1 MRTAIVVSLLLL
13 VSLPLAAQ
21 APGTNELEQARQ
33 MYEQARQ
40 AGADALATSLYD
52 DAASRIR
59 FAQDNWLAKDARLH
73 EQSRMRAR
81 EATFEAG
88 AALSKARWL
97 STNAAIR
104 TLQTD
109 IRGFGGTS
117 DLVLVEEV
125 PAVDY
130 HRGAVTRGRIATAQ
144 AALDQARQAGA
155 MAQSSGELETAQ
167 QYIESA
173 RKVSR
178 NGAVDNDIA
187 DHLAFTSEM
196 MSRRAYYDARFRG
209 ASSMLPDVRLQRTR
223 LAQAASERAAAL
235 EREQREASE
244 RATLE
249 LQQRLAAEQQNRAAQ
264 AAELDRLRAQVDEG
278 RRARLARIEAD
289 RQARLAAEQ
298 KLEELDRVYITAI
311 LTASPA
317 DIDAVRR
324 QIEDQQL
331 ALRAIRAREEYTR
344 VQMDAE
350 ITRSRTDLQSA
361 NSAGSLTAEVLSQ
374 RQADL
379 LTRQAEYES
388 MRRELE
394 ADAAQR
400 ATLDQQQSAAIA
412 DAQRRRQE
420 QEAAAAELRR
430 QTEAAQRQAQEAEA
444 AAQAA
449 QQQAQEAHQ
458 QAQEAHQEAQTA
470 QQQAQSAQQQAQS
483 AQQEA
488 EAAKQQQAES
498 ARQAERARQEQAE
511 ATRQA
516 EAARQQTAEASQ
528 QAATAQSELERTKR
542 ELAESNAEAHRLRL
556 EQSLAK
562 FAATHNDPARGII
575 VTLPSIM
582 FDTGKATL
590 KAGAKKVLK
599 NIAGQLKSE
608 STLVVT
614 VEGHT
619 DNVGSASKNL
629 KLSEQ
634 RAHAVREYL
643 VTTGISPD
651 HLTSVGRGEADPVA
665 SNKTANGRQ
674 QNRRVELI
682 IAQ

>member
-13 VSLPLAAQ
+13 VSVPLAAQ
-21 APGTNELEQARQ
+21 GPAANELEQARQ
-33 MYEQARQ
+33 MLDQARQ

-52 DAASRIR
+52 DAANRIR
-59 FAQDNWLAKDARLH
+59 FAQDNWLATDGRLH

-88 AALSKARWL
+88 AAQSKARWL
-97 STNAAIR
+97 STNAAIH

-117 DLVLVEEV
+117 DLALPEEI
-125 PAVDY
+125 PSVDY
-130 HRGAVTRGRIATAQ
+130 HRGPSTKGRIAAAE

-155 MAQSSGELETAQ
+155 MSQSSGELETAQ

-196 MSRRAYYDARFRG
+196 MSRRAYYDARFRA
-209 ASSMLPDVRLQRTR
+209 ASSNLPDVRLQRTR
-223 LAQAASERAAAL
+223 LAQAASERAAAR

-244 RATLE
+244 RAALE

-264 AAELDRLRAQVDEG
+264 AAELDRLRAQVDEQ
-278 RRARLARIEAD
+278 RRARLSRIEAD
-289 RQARLAAEQ
+289 RQARAEAEQ
-298 KLEELDRVYITAI
+298 RLEALNRAYVTAI

-317 DIDAVRR
+317 DVDAARR

-331 ALRAIRAREEYTR
+331 ALRAIRAREDYTR
-344 VQMDAE
+344 AQMEAE
-350 ITRSRTDLQSA
+350 INRSRADLQSA
-361 NSAGSLTAEVLSQ
+361 NAAGSLTAEVLSQ

-379 LTRQAEYES
+379 LARQAEFES

-400 ATLDQQQSAAIA
+400 AALDQQQAAAIA
-412 DAQRRRQE
+412 DAQRHRQD
-420 QEAAAAELRR
+420 QETAAAELRR
-430 QTEAAQRQAQEAEA
+430 QTEAAQRQAQEAQA

-449 QQQAQEAHQ
+449 QEQAQA
-458 QAQEAHQEAQTA
+458 AHQE
-470 QQQAQSAQQQAQS
+470 AQS

-488 EAAKQQQAES
+488 EAARQQQAES
-498 ARQAERARQEQAE
+498 ARQAEAARHEQAE

-516 EAARQQTAEASQ
+516 EAARQRTEEASQ
-528 QAATAQSELERTKR
+528 QAAAAQSELERTKR

-556 EQSLAK
+556 EQSLAR
-562 FAATHNDPARGII
+562 FAATHTDPARGII

-590 KAGAKKVLK
+590 KPGAKKVLK
-599 NIAGQLKSE
+599 NIAGQLKNE

-619 DNVGSASKNL
+619 DNVGSAAKNL
-629 KLSEQ
+629 KLSDQ

-643 VTTGISPD
+643 VTAGIAGD
-651 HLTSVGRGEADPVA
+651 HLTAIGRGEADPVA
-665 SNKTANGRQ
+665 PNKTASGRQ